1 MSAGDN
7 MPYFAGSAI
16 ALVVA
21 LSATFV
27 GLDKD
32 RAFYPT
38 VMAVI
43 ASTYVLFAAMGGSDW
58 TVVMELFIMAA
69 FLVAVV
75 LGFKRNLWLIVAAMS
90 AHGLLDL
97 FHGHVVSNPGVPIW
111 WPGFC
116 STYDI
121 SAAIYLALRL
131 RTAARP
137 HRRNRP
143 ASTRSFGQRICPFVQ
158 AELDAARR
166 AAAQHDAAGEF
177 ACLERAHVL
186 AQSDTLQHVRVHA
199 AMLLWGIRQRC
210 AHEVFGQLVRIVGAA
225 TKTVVG
231 LVPQGNTG
239 GTNVSALSRMP
250 VPPDLRHILDTA
262 RR

>member
-1 MSAGDN
+1 MY
-7 MPYFAGSAI
+7 YFAGFAI

-58 TVVMELFIMAA
+58 TVVIELFIMAA

-75 LGFKRNLWLIVAAMS
+75 LGFKRNLWLIVAAMA

-97 FHGHVVSNPGVPIW
+97 FHGHVVSNPGVPTW
-111 WPGFC
+111 WPMFC
-116 STYDI
+116 MSYDI
-121 SAAIYLALRL
+121 SAAVYLALRL
-131 RTAARP
+131 GAAARQD
-137 HRRNRP
+137 RGNRFE
-143 ASTRSFGQRICPFVQ
+143 STPSFRQRIRPIVQ
-158 AELDAARR
+158 AELGAARR
-166 AAAQHDAAGEF
+166 AAAQHNASGEF

-199 AMLLWGIRQRC
+199 AMLRWGIRRRC
-210 AHEVFGQLVRIVGAA
+210 AREVFGQLVRIVGAA
-225 TKTVVG
+225 TKTMVG

-239 GTNVSALSRMP
+239 GTNVSALRRMP
-250 VPPDLRHILDTA
+250 VPPDLQRILDAA